1 MSRPGAG
8 GLRFGMFAVCVTRDP
23 DPGLNKSVA
32 KSLYTLL
39 ISYADV
45 SSRDTSQGYPY
56 RAALAGSLDCSKQT
70 VDRAAAYLEEAIGL
84 VRIHRRKVEGK
95 EEEND
100 ANVYEIFDAW
110 LIHGIPAPA
119 GTPPQLVARYGHT
132 IPGFDIEA
140 WMSEHAPDWDLRGW
154 RAAYDAQVR
163 QQQAQRAE
171 QRRKENARRKKPKTP
186 KGGGV
191 MCDATPKEGTGEGG
205 SVTGDATGGVMG
217 DAYGGVMG
225 DALSRGVSPDPSST
239 AQTGVTAVGQGAGGL
254 TPAGVG
260 EAAAAESPTA
270 RGGSAAVRKKWPPS
284 KKAVVVSER
293 VPVPG
298 EDEVYAALDALGV
311 LSSPSDRIP
320 PLRRSVREFLGHRG
334 AEVRER
340 ACFLYPRSAEHAV
353 TRISAGWHRAHGPA
367 RSSSAFVGCPQCT
380 PSGCTASRENCDRIV
395 KPAGYLQAL
404 LDAQDCELPNCELG
418 VLLDSGEDCRI
429 CEYRIVQRITAA
441 KERQIVDELEAGW
454 TRMRQQAAE
463 RLAAD
468 VARDHVAALAEH
480 TRRSRDAD
488 EEAETTR
495 VRAAVAAEFAA
506 LDTAAVDR
514 PTLPAQLD
522 PVHDDAP
529 ADEEEIDYDGPAG
542 EEQHPEDGAW
552 EAAAAPSQAYL
563 EWKRQAAAERERK
576 SAEKITALT
585 SR

>member
-32 KSLYTLL
+32 KSLYSLL
-39 ISYADV
+39 VSYADV

-56 RAALAGSLDCSKQT
+56 RAALAGCLDCSKQT
-70 VDRAAAYLEEAIGL
+70 VDRAAAYLEQEIGL

-132 IPGFDIEA
+132 IPGFDIDA

-163 QQQAQRAE
+163 EQQAQRAE
-171 QRRKENARRKKPKTP
+171 QRRKENARRKKPKVP

-191 MCDATPKEGTGEGG
+191 MGDATPEEGSRQGG

-225 DALSRGVSPDPSST
+225 DALSKGVSPDPSST
-239 AQTGVTAVGQGAGGL
+239 AQTGVTAVGQSAGGL
-254 TPAGVG
+254 APADAR
-260 EAAAAESPTA
+260 EAAAAETSTA
-270 RGGSAAVRKKWPPS
+270 RGGSAAVPKKRSAS
-284 KKAVVVSER
+284 KRAVVVSER

-311 LSSPSDRIP
+311 LSAPAARIP
-320 PLRRSVREFLGHRG
+320 SLRRSVREFLGHRG

-340 ACFLYPRSAEHAV
+340 ASFLYPRSVEHAV
-353 TRISAGWHRAHGPA
+353 TRISAGWHRAQGPA
-367 RSSSAFVGCPQCT
+367 RSSSAFVGCPRCT
-380 PSGCTASRENCDRIV
+380 PSGCTASRETCDRILR
-395 KPAGYLQAL
+395 PAGYLQAL

-418 VLLDSGEDCRI
+418 VLLDTREECRT
-429 CEYRIVQRITAA
+429 CDYRTAERITAA
-441 KERQIVDELEAGW
+441 KEAQIVDELEADW
-454 TRMRQQAAE
+454 ARQRQHAAE

-468 VARDHVAALAEH
+468 VARDHTAALAEH
-480 TRRSRDAD
+480 AGRQQAAD
-488 EEAETTR
+488 IAAETAR
-495 VRAAVAAEFAA
+495 VREDLRAAFEALNAAATGRPLVPSPLHPAHDEQPVEEDEAPEVEEPAEDQAEDYGDWEQLATGPSAEFRAM
-506 LDTAAVDR
+506 R
-514 PTLPAQLD
+514 
-522 PVHDDAP
+522 
-529 ADEEEIDYDGPAG
+529 
-542 EEQHPEDGAW
+542 EEQGRARLATHG
-552 EAAAAPSQAYL
+552 
-563 EWKRQAAAERERK
+563 R
-576 SAEKITALT
+576 
-585 SR
+585 